1 MAEKRG
7 ETEKLQF
14 DFNQAHALEI
24 KHKVLGWYRVTSRD
38 FRSFDGPRR
47 TIAPEKVVQG
57 RVEFPMITTPYH
69 GPLYY
74 WGTNTELEYQGS
86 RTIMSS
92 TRMMELR
99 EISKSRLK

>member
-7 ETEKLQF
+7 ETEKLKF

-24 KHKVLGWYRVTSRD
+24 KTKTLGWYRVTSRD

-47 TIAPEKVVQG
+47 TIAPTQVVQG
-57 RVEFPMITTPYH
+57 RVNFPMVTTPYN

-74 WGTNTELEYQGS
+74 WGTNKEIEYKGS
-86 RTIMSS
+86 QTIIQS
-92 TRMMELR
+92 TKMMELR
-99 EISKSRLK
+99 EVSQSRLK

>member
-7 ETEKLQF
+7 ETEKLKF

-47 TIAPEKVVQG
+47 TIAPTQVVQG
-57 RVEFPMITTPYH
+57 RVNFPMITTKYF
-69 GPLYY
+69 GPVYY
-74 WGTNTELEYQGS
+74 WGTNTELEYKGS
-86 RTIMSS
+86 NTIIQS
-92 TRMMELR
+92 TKMMKLR
-99 EISKSRLK
+99 EISQSRLK

>member
-47 TIAPEKVVQG
+47 TVAPEKVVKG
-57 RVEFPMITTPYH
+57 RVNFPMVTTPYN

-74 WGTNTELEYQGS
+74 WGTNTELEYKGTK
-86 RTIMSS
+86 TIMSS
-92 TRMMELR
+92 TKMMELR
-99 EISKSRLK
+99 EISKSRIK